1 MALREPR
8 FQLIPALH
16 RPVEPSWN
24 TRLKVDGNKRPARE
38 SAFCLSTVLPLDRA
52 PYVFSAEFVLQPA
65 GAGIPLSAIRL
76 SGLE

>member
-1 MALREPR
+1 MNHSR
-8 FQLIPALH
+8 
-16 RPVEPSWN
+16 
-24 TRLKVDGNKRPARE
+24 KRPKSRVVLVNR
-38 SAFCLSTVLPLDRA
+38 AFVEVRFCHRIGL